1 MPAINNNTL
10 MGNLFVIY
18 TALTV
23 FGLGITIVDFLGV
36 FDHSGDDAG
45 DHGDGGDSAGHGDS
59 GHGDDA
65 TVGHDH
71 GSQLGSAGTGIRV
84 VTAILGLLRLA
95 VYFALGAGPTGLFA
109 LFTGLSRGQ
118 SIIWSIGGGIG
129 IAVLTRL
136 LRKFLRRDL
145 DSSIK
150 SEELLMEKALIL
162 VPVNPGEIGKAL
174 VRRFGTETEIYVRCR
189 NGDAAFPKGAEVQ
202 ITEYDENFYW
212 IEAI

>member
-1 MPAINNNTL
+1 
-10 MGNLFVIY
+10 
-18 TALTV
+18 
-23 FGLGITIVDFLGV
+23 
-36 FDHSGDDAG
+36 
-45 DHGDGGDSAGHGDS
+45 
-59 GHGDDA
+59 
-65 TVGHDH
+65 
-71 GSQLGSAGTGIRV
+71 
-84 VTAILGLLRLA
+84 

-118 SIIWSIGGGIG
+118 SMIWSIGGGIG
-129 IAVLTRL
+129 IALLTRL

-189 NGDAAFPKGAEVQ
+189 DNNTAFPKGAEVQ

>member
-1 MPAINNNTL
+1 

-36 FDHSGDDAG
+36 FDHSGDDGGAG
-45 DHGDGGDSAGHGDS
+45 NSGQGDDDDAAADHEAGHN
-59 GHGDDA
+59 
-65 TVGHDH
+65 H

-84 VTAILGLLRLA
+84 VTAIMGLLRLA

-109 LFTGLSRGQ
+109 LLTGLSRGQ
-118 SIIWSIGGGIG
+118 SLLWSLGGGIG
-129 IAVLTRL
+129 IAALTRL

-150 SEELLMEKALIL
+150 GEELLMEKALIL

-174 VRRFGTETEIYVRCR
+174 VRRFDREMEIYVRCR
-189 NGDAAFPKGAEVQ
+189 NPGAAFPKGAEVQ

-212 IEAI
+212 IEAIDGGTYV

>member
-1 MPAINNNTL
+1 

-36 FDHSGDDAG
+36 FDHSGDNTGAA
-45 DHGDGGDSAGHGDS
+45 DHGDGG
-59 GHGDDA
+59 HGDDA
-65 TVGHDH
+65 AADQAAGHDH
-71 GSQLGSAGTGIRV
+71 GSQLGSAGAGVRT
-84 VTAILGLLRLA
+84 VTAILGLLRLG

-118 SIIWSIGGGIG
+118 SMIWSLGAGIG
-129 IAVLTRL
+129 IAALTRL

-150 SEELLMEKALIL
+150 SEELLMEKAVVL

-189 NGDAAFPKGAEVQ
+189 NDNAAFPKGAEVQ

-212 IEAI
+212 IEAV